1 MTVIFIIVYSLILLN
16 YKTMQE
22 LNGSFVALVSPMKSN
37 GDIDHSALK
46 KLIDWHIEEG
56 TDGIV
61 SVGTTGESATVNFN
75 EHIELIKYTVDYVNN
90 RVPVIAGTGANSTS
104 EALDLTIE
112 SEKNGADY
120 ALLVTPYYNK
130 PTQAGLIKHYTKIA
144 DSCNI
149 PQILYNVP
157 SRTSCDLL
165 PETVKHLSNHK
176 NIVGIK
182 EAVNDKQRI
191 NDLINIS
198 KDNDNFKILSGD
210 DPTFCEFL
218 QLGGDGVISVAAN
231 VIPNDISKIC
241 RAVRNNNNEEA
252 TEINKNYFNLYE
264 LLFIES
270 NPIPVKWMLYKM
282 GLIDNILR
290 LPLIE
295 LDTKYHEIISAE
307 MIKLQLI

>member
-75 EHIELIKYTVDYVNN
+75 EHIELIKYT
-90 RVPVIAGTGANSTS
+90 
-104 EALDLTIE
+104 
-112 SEKNGADY
+112 DY

-241 RAVRNNNNEEA
+241 EAVRNNNNEEA
-252 TEINKNYFNLYE
+252 TEINKKYFNLYE

-282 GLIDNILR
+282 GLVDNILR